1 MGLFDKFK
9 EVTKKVS
16 EVENNIYHEKRDYLE
31 IYERNLELEKEIAE
45 ANKQSMMKR
54 YQLYGTKASKLADKS
69 QKNTGKGER
78 K

>member
-1 MGLFDKFK
+1 MKQ
-9 EVTKKVS
+9 
-16 EVENNIYHEKRDYLE
+16 
-31 IYERNLELEKEIAE
+31 LEKEI
-45 ANKQSMMKR
+45 NVTSQRNMMKR